1 MGTAKNQLMA
11 DEAYFDKAKE
21 ILLELG
27 EIALC
32 DKHPDKDY
40 FYRTYKFEWDLI
52 YKAATN
58 KLKQQYPDMDD
69 FTTFH
74 AQIHEILNHQA
85 DKGNHCPVC
94 EAVKND

>member
-11 DEAYFDKAKE
+11 NEAYFDKAKE

-32 DKHPDKDY
+32 DKHPDNGY
-40 FYRTYKFEWDLI
+40 FYRMYKFELKPL
-52 YKAATN
+52 YGAATN
-58 KLKQQYPDMDD
+58 KLKERYPDMNN
-69 FTTFH
+69 FTAFH
-74 AQIHEILNHQA
+74 AQIDEVLKQS
-85 DKGNHCPVC
+85 DTGNHCPVC